1 MLSKIRNYSGI
12 LKDTNSGAI
21 LNNDRK
27 AVDEY
32 HAKKKMLSSTRN
44 LHEEI
49 DSIKKDMEEIKEL
62 LRGLIK

>member
-1 MLSKIRNYSGI
+1 MLSKVKNYSGI
-12 LKDTNSGAI
+12 LKDTKSGAI

-32 HAKKKMLSSTRN
+32 HAKKKMLSSSRN
-44 LHEEI
+44 LQDEV
-49 DSIKKDMEEIKEL
+49 DSMKKDLEEIKEL